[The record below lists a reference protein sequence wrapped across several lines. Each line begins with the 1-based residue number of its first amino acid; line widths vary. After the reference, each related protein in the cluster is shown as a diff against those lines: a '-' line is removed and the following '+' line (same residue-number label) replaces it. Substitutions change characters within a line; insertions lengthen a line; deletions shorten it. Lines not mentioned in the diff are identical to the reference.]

1 VRNAYELREDY
12 GRDGKCTH
20 RERNIGPIVPWCIV
34 AILALLVSILTSK
47 APAIP
52 GTFWQLLKF

>member
-34 AILALLVSILTSK
+34 TSK